1 MADVN
6 AIRRVNP
13 PALGTPPG
21 YSQIVEVATSR
32 LIFISG
38 QTATDADG
46 NILSEGD
53 FPAQADQVFANLA
66 AALGAVGC
74 TPANLVKLTVFVRDM
89 ENLGAYRVAQPV
101 LFDRHAGRR
110 ASRDARRGV
119 TALWTGILDRDRGN
133 CGRLNAPRECAR
145 LSDN

>member
-46 NILSEGD
+46 NILGEGD

-89 ENLGAYRVAQPV
+89 ENLGAYRVARNRFFATVKPAAAPAV
-101 LFDRHAGRR
+101 TLVEVSRLYGPEFLIEIEAIAAG
-110 ASRDARRGV
+110 
-119 TALWTGILDRDRGN
+119 
-133 CGRLNAPRECAR
+133 
-145 LSDN
+145 

>member
-46 NILSEGD
+46 NILGKGD

-89 ENLGAYRVAQPV
+89 ENLGAYRVARNR
-101 LFDRHAGRR
+101 FF
-110 ASRDARRGV
+110 STV
-119 TALWTGILDRDRGN
+119 TPG
-133 CGRLNAPRECAR
+133 
-145 LSDN
+145 

>member
-1 MADVN
+1 MTDVN
-6 AIRRVNP
+6 AIRRLNP

-46 NILSEGD
+46 NIIGKGA

-89 ENLGAYRVAQPV
+89 ENLGAYRVARNRFFSTVTPAAAPAV
-101 LFDRHAGRR
+101 TLIEVSRLYGSEFLIEIEAIAAG
-110 ASRDARRGV
+110 
-119 TALWTGILDRDRGN
+119 
-133 CGRLNAPRECAR
+133 
-145 LSDN
+145 